1 MATELGV
8 AYLSIVPET
17 SKIAPGIKQA
27 LGDSSGASRE
37 AEGAGKS
44 IGGRLSGALTK
55 TLKVGAVTAGGAIV
69 GTLGTA
75 LFKGFNRLKGIEQ
88 ATAKLKGLGHSGAT
102 VQKIMNNALAS
113 VQGTAFGLDEAST
126 VAAGA
131 VAAGIKPGKQLE
143 KTLKLVGDSATIA
156 GTDLSS
162 MGAIFNKVAASNK
175 IQGDVIAQLNDA
187 GIPIVQLLGK
197 ELGTTAEETLK
208 LASEGKVNFA
218 TFQKAMQKGLGGAA
232 LESGKTVTGAFA
244 NMQAALGRLGAK
256 LLGPAFASLPA
267 FLSGLTER
275 LDSLG
280 PAAEKVGKVVGKAF
294 DKAAPIIMRV
304 RDGLQGLLALL
315 VKGDF
320 TSTLRK
326 AFGWEED
333 SPAVGRIL
341 ELRESIIKFAKI
353 AAAAAIPVME
363 KIQTFMSEKL
373 APAVQSLAGYL
384 ASNLAPI
391 ISQAFGIFRD
401 EVIPILSA
409 VYTWLYTKVAP
420 AVVDLAGKVGKNL
433 KPVFDSLFEVIRT
446 SILPAIQQMLAKLRE
461 WGPTIG
467 KVVGFVGTLVGKWI
481 EFYTTIVGKVLPV
494 VIRFIG
500 YVIRTMGPAI
510 SGIASNIATGIRGLV
525 SFGTAVWNAGKAVV
539 DFAKKVGDRIGKVVT
554 WFKNLPGKVT
564 SAVADAATWLW
575 QAGKDA
581 ISGLAKGIEEG
592 IKKYNP
598 VNIVKGI
605 GSKITEGFKNVLD
618 SHSPS
623 LVFKRIGKDVILG
636 FAIGVTGNADR
647 AASAMEKMYGAIDKV
662 VKKNKLGKALAKQ
675 AKAIVAQ
682 IGKAAD
688 AYRAA
693 LEKRKDLF
701 DSVASGLRG
710 EWSLSEMA
718 GLNEFGLSQGP
729 GALVNAAAAIA
740 SRMKAFAGKLA
751 ALVKKGL
758 PGALI
763 NEIAGYGSQEGGRIA
778 DLFLQMTKPQIASL
792 NRSYAD
798 FNTYAASAAG
808 VTANAVYG
816 KDVAQA
822 EKRLE
827 RAVER
832 GLSRAKF
839 QVQVGIGKNTSVKIV
854 QQGQSQKDKRS

>member
-1 MATELGV
+1 M
-8 AYLSIVPET
+8 
-17 SKIAPGIKQA
+17 
-27 LGDSSGASRE
+27 D
-37 AEGAGKS
+37 
-44 IGGRLSGALTK
+44 
-55 TLKVGAVTAGGAIV
+55 
-69 GTLGTA
+69 
-75 LFKGFNRLKGIEQ
+75 
-88 ATAKLKGLGHSGAT
+88 
-102 VQKIMNNALAS
+102 NALAS
-113 VQGTAFGLDEAST
+113 VQGTAFGLDEAAT

-131 VAAGIKPGKQLE
+131 VAAGIKPGKELQS
-143 KTLKLVGDSATIA
+143 TLKLVGDAATIA

-162 MGAIFNKVAASNK
+162 MGAIFGKVAASNK

-280 PAAEKVGKVVGKAF
+280 PVAEKVGKVIGTAF
-294 DKAAPIIMRV
+294 SRIAPVVMRL
-304 RDGLQGLLALL
+304 RDGFGDLVAAFARSDLAA
-315 VKGDF
+315 
-320 TSTLRK
+320 SLRK
-326 AFGWEED
+326 
-333 SPAVGRIL
+333 
-341 ELRESIIKFAKI
+341 
-353 AAAAAIPVME
+353 
-363 KIQTFMSEKL
+363 
-373 APAVQSLAGYL
+373 SLAGAGAALGKFMTQLGRFDWAGFSREVATKALPVFQAMSAFITDRVLPAIKSLGEYL
-384 ASNLAPI
+384 GQNLAPI
-391 ISQAFGIFRD
+391 VSQAFGIFRT
-401 EVIPILSA
+401 EVVPILA
-409 VYTWLYTKVAP
+409 ALYTWLYTKVAP
-420 AVVDLAGKVGKNL
+420 AVADLAAKVGKNL

-446 SILPAIQQMLAKLRE
+446 SVLPAIQQMLAKLRE

-525 SFGTAVWNAGKAVV
+525 SFGTAVWNAGTAVV
-539 DFAKKVGDRIGKVVT
+539 DFAKKVGNKISQIVT

-729 GALVNAAAAIA
+729 GALVKAAASIA

-778 DLFLQMTKPQIASL
+778 DLFLQMAKPQIASL

>member
-1 MATELGV
+1 
-8 AYLSIVPET
+8 
-17 SKIAPGIKQA
+17 
-27 LGDSSGASRE
+27 
-37 AEGAGKS
+37 
-44 IGGRLSGALTK
+44 LTK

-102 VQKIMNNALAS
+102 VQKIMDNALAS
-113 VQGTAFGLDEAST
+113 VQGTAFGLDEAATVAATT
-126 VAAGA
+126 VAAG
-131 VAAGIKPGKQLE
+131 VKPGKELE
-143 KTLKLVGDSATIA
+143 KTLKLVGDAATIA
-156 GTDLSS
+156 GVDLTSMSS
-162 MGAIFNKVAASNK
+162 IFGKVAASNK

-232 LESGKTVTGAFA
+232 LESGKTVSGAFA

-280 PAAEKVGKVVGKAF
+280 PVAEKVGKVVGAAF
-294 DKAAPIIMRV
+294 SKIAPVVMRL
-304 RDGLQGLLALL
+304 RDGVGDLVAAFARSDLAASLG
-315 VKGDF
+315 K
-320 TSTLRK
+320 
-326 AFGWEED
+326 
-333 SPAVGRIL
+333 
-341 ELRESIIKFAKI
+341 
-353 AAAAAIPVME
+353 
-363 KIQTFMSEKL
+363 
-373 APAVQSLAGYL
+373 SLAGAGAALGKFMTRLGRVDWAGFSREIATKALPVFQAMSAFITDRVLPAIKSLGEYL
-384 ASNLAPI
+384 GTNLAPI
-391 ISQAFGIFRD
+391 ISQAFGIFRT
-401 EVIPILSA
+401 EVVPILSA
-409 VYTWLYTKVAP
+409 LYTWLYAKVAP
-420 AVVDLAGKVGKNL
+420 AVADLAAKVGKNL

-481 EFYTTIVGKVLPV
+481 EFYTTIAGKVLPV

-539 DFAKKVGDRIGKVVT
+539 DFAKKVGNKIGQVVT
-554 WFKNLPGKVT
+554 WFTNLPGRITTALGDLGTYLLESGRTLIQGFIDGIKSKAEDLANAAKGVFSVLDPLVPWSPVKKGPLRKWNGGKPGKNLMAMFATGISKGGDQVVKALKKVFDRINAAAKKGSLTKGMAAQIAAIQKAVT
-564 SAVADAATWLW
+564 SA
-575 QAGKDA
+575 
-581 ISGLAKGIEEG
+581 
-592 IKKYNP
+592 
-598 VNIVKGI
+598 
-605 GSKITEGFKNVLD
+605 
-618 SHSPS
+618 
-623 LVFKRIGKDVILG
+623 
-636 FAIGVTGNADR
+636 
-647 AASAMEKMYGAIDKV
+647 
-662 VKKNKLGKALAKQ
+662 NKLRNLISAR
-675 AKAIVAQ
+675 
-682 IGKAAD
+682 D
-688 AYRAA
+688 
-693 LEKRKDLF
+693 DLW
-701 DSVASGLRG
+701 DSLTSGLRG
-710 EWSLSEMA
+710 EWNLSEMA

-778 DLFLQMTKPQIASL
+778 DLFLQMTKPQLASL
-792 NRSYAD
+792 KNSYAS
-798 FNTYAASAAG
+798 FNADASTAGLVAANSI
-808 VTANAVYG
+808 YG
-816 KDVAQA
+816 SKIDRADADLQKSIKAIGRDVRKAFQESPMYLKVGNEGA
-822 EKRLE
+822 IRIYTIGKRQSEKRH
-827 RAVER
+827 
-832 GLSRAKF
+832 
-839 QVQVGIGKNTSVKIV
+839 
-854 QQGQSQKDKRS
+854 

>member
-1 MATELGV
+1 M
-8 AYLSIVPET
+8 
-17 SKIAPGIKQA
+17 
-27 LGDSSGASRE
+27 D
-37 AEGAGKS
+37 
-44 IGGRLSGALTK
+44 
-55 TLKVGAVTAGGAIV
+55 
-69 GTLGTA
+69 
-75 LFKGFNRLKGIEQ
+75 
-88 ATAKLKGLGHSGAT
+88 
-102 VQKIMNNALAS
+102 NALAS
-113 VQGTAFGLDEAST
+113 VQGTAFGLDEAATVAATT
-126 VAAGA
+126 VAAG
-131 VAAGIKPGKQLE
+131 VKPGKELE
-143 KTLKLVGDSATIA
+143 KTLKLVGDAATIA
-156 GTDLSS
+156 GVDLTSMSS
-162 MGAIFNKVAASNK
+162 IFGKVAASNK

-244 NMQAALGRLGAK
+244 NLQAALGRLGAK

-280 PAAEKVGKVVGKAF
+280 PVAEKIGKVIGAAF
-294 DKAAPIIMRV
+294 SRIAPVVMRL
-304 RDGLQGLLALL
+304 RDGFGDLVAMFAQSDLAA
-315 VKGDF
+315 
-320 TSTLRK
+320 SLRK
-326 AFGWEED
+326 
-333 SPAVGRIL
+333 
-341 ELRESIIKFAKI
+341 
-353 AAAAAIPVME
+353 
-363 KIQTFMSEKL
+363 
-373 APAVQSLAGYL
+373 SLAGAGAALGKFVTRLGRVDWAGFGREIATKALPVFQAMSTFITDRVLPAIKSLGEYL
-384 ASNLAPI
+384 GRNLAPI
-391 ISQAFGIFRD
+391 ISQAFGIFRT
-401 EVIPILSA
+401 EVVPILSA
-409 VYTWLYTKVAP
+409 LYTWLYTKVAP
-420 AVVDLAGKVGKNL
+420 AVADLAAKVGKNL

-446 SILPAIQQMLAKLRE
+446 SVLPAVQQMLVKLRE

-494 VIRFIG
+494 VIRFVG

-510 SGIASNIATGIRGLV
+510 SGIAGNIATGIRGLV
-525 SFGTAVWNAGKAVV
+525 SFVKAVWNAGAAVV
-539 DFAKKVGDRIGKVVT
+539 DFARKVGDRIGKVVT
-554 WFKNLPGKVT
+554 WFKSLPGKVT
-564 SAVADAATWLW
+564 GAVADAATWLW

-682 IGKAAD
+682 IGRAAD

-693 LEKRKDLF
+693 LAKRKDLF

-710 EWSLSEMA
+710 EWNLSEMA

-758 PGALI
+758 PSALI
-763 NEIAGYGSQEGGRIA
+763 NEIAGYGSQEGSRVA
-778 DLFLQMTKPQIASL
+778 DLFLQMTKPQLASL